1 MYYCAVSGTL
11 LSKVDWQP
19 EPVWWKSRILL
30 KTFRIVIVS
39 SYFFSAVDS
48 LVLLVEVLLKDYFPN
63 PCFVISFS
71 NPLFCLSNYLKQA
84 AYFLFSNLYCFSLF
98 LPLPKPF
105 LLVCY
110 WDVDS
115 GYFPMFLPEEI
126 VPALSS
132 TSEEAQCKHLYN
144 RSSHTGSI

>member
-1 MYYCAVSGTL
+1 MVKRQNFA
-11 LSKVDWQP
+11 Q
-19 EPVWWKSRILL
+19 
-30 KTFRIVIVS
+30 TFSTVIVS
-39 SYFFSAVDS
+39 SYFSVDS

-110 WDVDS
+110 
-115 GYFPMFLPEEI
+115 
-126 VPALSS
+126 
-132 TSEEAQCKHLYN
+132 
-144 RSSHTGSI
+144 